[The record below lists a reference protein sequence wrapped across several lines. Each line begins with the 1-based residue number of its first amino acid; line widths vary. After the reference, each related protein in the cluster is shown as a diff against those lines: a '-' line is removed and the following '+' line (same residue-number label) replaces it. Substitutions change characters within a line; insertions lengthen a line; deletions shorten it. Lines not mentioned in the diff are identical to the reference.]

1 MKQRDRI
8 KLTPKECWDFIEEG
22 THTGNTMFL
31 ATNGKDGFPH
41 LVSMGYAIKDGAVIF
56 ATYRKSQKVVNLRR
70 DPRAAIILEAMGTIE
85 YSEKQGVMARGHC
98 EIIDDGGVDALKMLH
113 EQAERLSGVRSP
125 RSDYMEER
133 GHKRVMLKFI
143 PEKWASWDHRKL
155 PPGTY

>member
-8 KLTPKECWDFIEEG
+8 KMTPKECWDFIEEG

-70 DPRAAIILEAMGTIE
+70 DPRAAIILEAMGTNE

-98 EIIDDGGVDALKMLH
+98 EICRVHRRSFPLLH
-113 EQAERLSGVRSP
+113 SCSFRCDRRLSR
-125 RSDYMEER
+125 
-133 GHKRVMLKFI
+133 
-143 PEKWASWDHRKL
+143 
-155 PPGTY
+155 